1 MPEILDMI
9 ELEEV
14 SFVDN
19 PANAGAKITLFKRD
33 TNSSTSGDSPA
44 RKETPMAKMTPEQE
58 TRMKNLMD
66 KGYGEEEARRMA
78 MSKADD
84 TSEALAAEV
93 AELEK
98 ANTDLTDQLMN
109 LENALKEAGITF
121 NDDGSIT
128 KAADPEYVEI
138 DGEKVLKSAVPE
150 PILKRMKADSDR
162 IAALEKRDE
171 EVRLAKRAQDEL
183 PNLGGTDAAK
193 GRLLAAV
200 EKMDGGDELMR
211 ALKAADAAVS
221 KMFSETGTADDGEPT
236 GAAADLRKMATD
248 YSVEKGVPYEAAYAE
263 VTRAGH
269 GRELLKKLRAESN

>member
-1 MPEILDMI
+1 
-9 ELEEV
+9 
-14 SFVDN
+14 
-19 PANAGAKITLFKRD
+19 
-33 TNSSTSGDSPA
+33 
-44 RKETPMAKMTPEQE
+44 MAKMTPEQE

-128 KAADPEYVEI
+128 KVADPEYVEI

-162 IAALEKRDE
+162 IAALESRPPLLVATGDH
-171 EVRLAKRAQDEL
+171 D
-183 PNLGGTDAAK
+183 PNLASSRELVARIPGA
-193 GRLLAAV
+193 RL
-200 EKMDGGDELMR
+200 
-211 ALKAADAAVS
+211 
-221 KMFSETGTADDGEPT
+221 
-236 GAAADLRKMATD
+236 
-248 YSVEKGVPYEAAYAE
+248 E
-263 VTRAGH
+263 VLEQVGH
-269 GRELLKKLRAESN
+269 GSVLQRPDLAVQTWLAWQQQIQQ